1 MIAVY
6 PGSFDPVTSGHLDII
21 KRSSLLYDE
30 VIVLVATNS
39 SKKPLFSVEERQAF
53 LETCCKDL
61 DNVRFDV
68 LQDGLLVEY
77 ALSVGARAIVK
88 GLRAVSDFEYE
99 FQMALLNRKLAPEI
113 ETVFLMTSA
122 EYSFLSSSIIK
133 EIARLGGNIAGLVPE
148 AVREE
153 LSRRFAQ
160 NRR

>member
-21 KRSSLLYDE
+21 KRSALLYEE
-30 VIVLVATNS
+30 VVVLVATNS
-39 SKKPLFSVEERQAF
+39 SKKPLFSVEERLGF
-53 LETCCKDL
+53 LKASCNDL
-61 DNVRFDV
+61 QNIRFDA
-68 LQDGLLVEY
+68 LQDGLLVQY
-77 ALSVGARAIVK
+77 AQSIGARTIVK

-133 EIARLGGNIAGLVPE
+133 EIARLGGNIIGLVPE
-148 AVREE
+148 VVREE
-153 LSRRFAQ
+153 LLQRF
-160 NRR
+160 NV

>member
-6 PGSFDPVTSGHLDII
+6 PGSFDPVTAGHLDII
-21 KRSSLLYDE
+21 KRSALLYEE
-30 VIVLVATNS
+30 VVVLVATNS
-39 SKKPLFSVEERQAF
+39 SKKPLFSVEERLAF
-53 LETCCKDL
+53 LEACCRDL
-61 DNVRFDV
+61 KNVRFDA
-68 LQDGLLVEY
+68 LHDGLLVQY
-77 ALSVGARAIVK
+77 AQSIGARTIVK

-153 LSRRFAQ
+153 LLQRFKV
-160 NRR
+160 